1 MSINKKIVCS
11 FLVAMSVIVSAME
24 EKLAKSQEL
33 NNSQSWELVK
43 SQENSPSYTFSFSVP
58 TVKDIMNSA
67 INTFNNYWWD
77 EEAFKKL
84 GWPTNDKVA
93 QQELAATL
101 MIYARMNKYFKTRD
115 KYDDL
120 LEDRRLI
127 GRRTDYCR
135 RVLEALPLI
144 PKRAEALEL
153 ATFCLNNHS
162 QAMNDFIKT
171 DFLLFVDLEKGKS
184 IQEVQK
190 ADSEL
195 AKLKI
200 VPDDNALLDKLFQQ
214 TVAVKNNS
222 KDVEQQKTEN
232 KEEEKK
238 EDSKQEASK
247 QKKNGNGKK

>member
-1 MSINKKIVCS
+1 MCS
-11 FLVAMSVIVSAME
+11 FLVVTSAMVSAME
-24 EKLAKSQEL
+24 EQLQKSQEL
-33 NNSQSWELVK
+33 KTSQSLEIIHK
-43 SQENSPSYTFSFSVP
+43 SCSEDSSSYNISLPSLGSLYNSLKN
-58 TVKDIMNSA
+58 TVK
-67 INTFNNYWWD
+67 NYWWD
-77 EEAFKKL
+77 EEAFKNL
-84 GWPTNDKVA
+84 GWPTTDKEA
-93 QQELAATL
+93 QQQFAITL
-101 MIYARMNKYFKTRD
+101 MTYERVNKYFQTRE

-120 LEDRRLI
+120 VEDRRRI
-127 GRRTDYCR
+127 TRRTDYCR
-135 RVLEALPLI
+135 RVLETLPLI

-171 DFLLFVDLEKGKS
+171 DFLLFVEVEKGKS

-200 VPDDNALLDKLFQQ
+200 VPDDNAFLGKLLQQ

-222 KDVEQQKTEN
+222 KEDPFKVTEN
-232 KEEEKK
+232 TSIDVK
-238 EDSKQEASK
+238 EDSKQEAPK